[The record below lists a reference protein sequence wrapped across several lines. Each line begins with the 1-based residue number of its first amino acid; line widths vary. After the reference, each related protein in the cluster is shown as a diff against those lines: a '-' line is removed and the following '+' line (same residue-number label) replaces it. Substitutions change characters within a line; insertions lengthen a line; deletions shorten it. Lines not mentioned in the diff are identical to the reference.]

1 MQNIQDWMTL
11 DQDMKRATDYV
22 TNVTKCQTPEENK
35 TKETNTKED
44 NNIDDILNYCKSN
57 E

>member
-1 MQNIQDWMTL
+1 MQNIQDRMTL

-57 E
+57 K